1 MTTFS
6 YDEKNA
12 EGSWTKVVRTMSGKV
27 PEKGITLRRVA
38 LFVFLVFVFFYGWN
52 SDDAYHG
59 YIMAKHL
66 AEGKGFVYNVGY
78 RTTASTH
85 PLLTLL
91 EAFVFLFTDNPDV
104 CGLLLG
110 LVFSGLAAW
119 ILLFR
124 FCPSPA
130 TAWCMLGLMASSHCF
145 MSFTTSGLENSIL
158 FFLGAAFLD
167 IYLRNPLL
175 SKRHLFAIALLMA
188 LLATTRADSVLVFV
202 PMAVW
207 AYLARTRISFWRRVP
222 IGLAGLLPFFAW
234 TAFSVLYYGFPFP
247 NTFYAKLHTGI
258 STADYATSGLWYHV
272 SSWALDPMLLLVPV
286 LFVAL
291 SVKARN
297 RTLVPLFIGLAFYEL
312 YVVSIGGDF
321 MAGRH
326 LTQQYFLSLCG
337 IAFLAKAPKGDV
349 VPAEPLPRN
358 AGWNRFP
365 IPVLAVLAV
374 LGLLWNRVAA
384 PFVRERFVNLDIA
397 YSTKRSAVDE
407 RAYYLMWEPR
417 TASWRA
423 LLASAHGKDP
433 REGLCRETYP
443 LVQTAQRAGVKGL
456 CSENWMMK
464 GTLVWKCSESDL
476 FLTDVYA
483 LPDPLLSHL
492 NVDTSHPWR
501 IGHAERAIPDGYRES
516 VSKGANCIVD
526 PDLREY
532 YGKLLVVMTGR
543 LLAADRLKTILDLN
557 LGRFDQLLSRYESRK
572 ETRRTSALSPN
583 RFIDEALDEIQSGG
597 EAERAFASLDN
608 ALKLDDS
615 LEMQAIVHYYRGLAF
630 EDLNDDVPSATA
642 EYERAL
648 SGEWNEELSLCA
660 DRLARL
666 AAIRGDLE
674 EAISL
679 WERSVR
685 INPSRH
691 EVLRNLSAAYRELD
705 EKTMDV
711 RKQ

>member
-1 MTTFS
+1 LKTTSFPRHP
-6 YDEKNA
+6 
-12 EGSWTKVVRTMSGKV
+12 GFLFRT
-27 PEKGITLRRVA
+27 TA
-38 LFVFLVFVFFYGWN
+38 LVLFLVAVVAYGWN

-66 AEGKGFVYNVGY
+66 AEGNGLVYNIGY

-91 EAFVFLFTDNPDV
+91 EAFIFLFTDNPDV
-104 CGLLLG
+104 CGLLIG

-130 TAWCMLGLMASSHCF
+130 TAWCMLGLMVSSHCF

-158 FFLGAAFLD
+158 FFLGACFLD

-188 LLATTRADSVLVFV
+188 LLATTRADSVLVFA

-207 AYLARTRISFWRRVP
+207 AYLARTRIPFWRRVP
-222 IGLAGLLPFFAW
+222 IGMAGLLPFFAW

-337 IAFLAKAPKGDV
+337 IAFLANTPKDGG
-349 VPAEPLPRN
+349 VPVEPLPRN
-358 AGWNRFP
+358 AGWNRFL

-572 ETRRTSALSPN
+572 ETRRKSALSPN

-630 EDLNDDVPSATA
+630 EDLNDDVPSAIA

-685 INPSRH
+685 INSSRQ

-705 EKTMDV
+705 EKTTDI

>member
-1 MTTFS
+1 MKTTLFPRHP
-6 YDEKNA
+6 
-12 EGSWTKVVRTMSGKV
+12 GILFRT
-27 PEKGITLRRVA
+27 TA
-38 LFVFLVFVFFYGWN
+38 LVLFLVAVVAYGWN

-66 AEGKGFVYNVGY
+66 AEGNGLVYNVGY
-78 RTTASTH
+78 RTTASTC

-91 EAFVFLFTDNPDV
+91 QALVFLFTDNPDV

-130 TAWCMLGLMASSHCF
+130 TTWCMLGLMVSSHCF
-145 MSFTTSGLENSIL
+145 MSFTTAGLENSIL

-175 SKRHLFAIALLMA
+175 SKRHLFLVALLMA
-188 LLATTRADSVLVFV
+188 LLATTRTDSVLVFV

-207 AYLARTRISFWRRVP
+207 AYLARTRIPFWRRVP
-222 IGLAGLLPFFAW
+222 IGMAGLLPFVAW

-291 SVKARN
+291 SVKARS
-297 RTLVPLFIGLAFYEL
+297 RALVPLFIGLAFYEL

-337 IAFLAKAPKGDV
+337 IAFLAKKTEDGR
-349 VPAEPLPRN
+349 VPFL
-358 AGWNRFP
+358 
-365 IPVLAVLAV
+365 IPVLAVLT
-374 LGLLWNRVAA
+374 GFGFLWNRVAA

-433 REGLCRETYP
+433 REGLWRGTYP
-443 LVQTAQRAGVKGL
+443 LVQTAQRAGVKGI
-456 CSENWMMK
+456 CVENWMMK
-464 GTLVWKCSESDL
+464 GTLVWKSSESDL

-516 VSKGANCIVD
+516 VSKGTNCIVD

-543 LLAADRLKTILDLN
+543 LFAADRLKTILDLN

-583 RFIDEALDEIQSGG
+583 RFIDEALDEILSGG
-597 EAERAFASLDN
+597 EAERAFAFLDN

-615 LEMQAIVHYYRGLAF
+615 LETQAIVHYYRGLAF

-648 SGEWNEELSLCA
+648 SGKWNEELSLCA

-685 INPSRH
+685 INPSRQ